1 MRHLTLCGPVVVLG
15 LLSACA
21 EVPPAGPFD
30 GNQAGTAQAVVLTP
44 PPIAPPPP
52 PAPVSTTP
60 LDSSS
65 GVETASSRVIR
76 STDMAPPPLETGV
89 VGDIPPPPATG
100 TPDETED
107 DAA

>member
-1 MRHLTLCGPVVVLG
+1 MRHLTLPGTAALLA

-21 EVPPAGPFD
+21 EVPPDGPFD
-30 GNQAGTAQAVVLTP
+30 GNRTGTAQRVILTP

-52 PAPVSTTP
+52 PEPVSTRP
-60 LDSSS
+60 LDSAPT
-65 GVETASSRVIR
+65 TASSRVIR

-100 TPDETED
+100 TPDDED
-107 DAA
+107 DEAA